1 MRTAKCET
9 AQSEAAVR
17 DTSESMAPGEDLN
30 LPEEGEE
37 KPKQDAVNEVAEAL
51 GVAELV
57 NEATDEELSP
67 SPELAE
73 LVTEPALETAVDTAH
88 IEPIEIMTELEGT
101 ASVDDVL
108 DSETKP
114 DDSSRDS
121 TFMTEIEDTEEN
133 ESDKID
139 DQMDVIKAELLV
151 KIDDVSE
158 IETVIESVGEIE
170 ESKLSEDNSELAEHS
185 SLRNYQ
191 SVVEETSPVTKDN
204 IEIVEDPVPEP
215 KEEVIVKETDETEL
229 RASFVE
235 EPVPEENIP
244 SVTISEEPKKEEAI
258 SSVNRAEETQ
268 AKDDIPAVIISEEPE
283 IVEDISTVIMAE
295 ETKAVEDV
303 AALIIPEATKENEKV
318 SIIVL
323 ALATYVVYYILHV
336 KLCQLLQFCA

>member
-1 MRTAKCET
+1 MG
-9 AQSEAAVR
+9 
-17 DTSESMAPGEDLN
+17 TSESMAPGEDLN

-37 KPKQDAVNEVAEAL
+37 KTKPDAVNEVAEAL

-73 LVTEPALETAVDTAH
+73 LVTEPALETAVDTAD

-101 ASVDDVL
+101 ASVDDIL

-121 TFMTEIEDTEEN
+121 TFMTEIEDTDEN

-139 DQMDVIKAELLV
+139 EPMDVIKAELLV

-170 ESKLSEDNSELAEHS
+170 ESKLSEDNSELMEHAHS
-185 SLRNYQ
+185 SLRNYE
-191 SVVEETSPVTKDN
+191 SVVEEPMPEDN
-204 IEIVEDPVPEP
+204 IPA
-215 KEEVIVKETDETEL
+215 VI
-229 RASFVE
+229 
-235 EPVPEENIP
+235 
-244 SVTISEEPKKEEAI
+244 ISEEPKKEEVI
-258 SSVNRAEETQ
+258 SSVIRAEETQ
-268 AKDDIPAVIISEEPE
+268 AEDDIPAVIISEEPE
-283 IVEDISTVIMAE
+283 EVEDISNVIIAE

-303 AALIIPEATKENEKV
+303 AAVIIPEATKENEKV

-323 ALATYVVYYILHV
+323 VLATYVVYYILHV

>member
-1 MRTAKCET
+1 M
-9 AQSEAAVR
+9 
-17 DTSESMAPGEDLN
+17 G
-30 LPEEGEE
+30 EEGEE
-37 KPKQDAVNEVAEAL
+37 KPKQDALNEVAEAL

-73 LVTEPALETAVDTAH
+73 LVTEPALETAVDTDV
-88 IEPIEIMTELEGT
+88 IEPIEIMTELE
-101 ASVDDVL
+101 ASVDDIL

-139 DQMDVIKAELLV
+139 QQMAVIKADLLV

-158 IETVIESVGEIE
+158 IETVIESFGEIE
-170 ESKLSEDNSELAEHS
+170 ESKLSEDDSELMEHAHS

-191 SVVEETSPVTKDN
+191 SVVEETFQVTKDDIG
-204 IEIVEDPVPEP
+204 IEEDPVPEP

-229 RASFVE
+229 KASFVE

-283 IVEDISTVIMAE
+283 IVEDISAVIIAE

-303 AALIIPEATKENEKV
+303 AAVIIPEATKENEKV

-323 ALATYVVYYILHV
+323 ALATYVVYYIIHV

>member
-1 MRTAKCET
+1 M
-9 AQSEAAVR
+9 
-17 DTSESMAPGEDLN
+17 G
-30 LPEEGEE
+30 EEGEE

-67 SPELAE
+67 SPELVE
-73 LVTEPALETAVDTAH
+73 LVTEPALETAVDTAV
-88 IEPIEIMTELEGT
+88 IEPIEIMTELE
-101 ASVDDVL
+101 ASVDDIL

-139 DQMDVIKAELLV
+139 EQMDVIKADLLV

-170 ESKLSEDNSELAEHS
+170 ESKPSEDDSELMEHAHS

-191 SVVEETSPVTKDN
+191 SVVEETSPVTKDDIG
-204 IEIVEDPVPEP
+204 IEEDPVPEP
-215 KEEVIVKETDETEL
+215 KEEVIVKETDETEIK
-229 RASFVE
+229 ASVVE
-235 EPVPEENIP
+235 ELTPEDNIP
-244 SVTISEEPKKEEAI
+244 AVIISEEPKKEEAI

-268 AKDDIPAVIISEEPE
+268 AVEDVAAVIISEEPE
-283 IVEDISTVIMAE
+283 EVEDIGTVIIAE

-303 AALIIPEATKENEKV
+303 AAVITPEATKENEKV

-323 ALATYVVYYILHV
+323 ALATYVVYYVIHV

>member
-1 MRTAKCET
+1 MG
-9 AQSEAAVR
+9 AAGVR

-30 LPEEGEE
+30 LPEEGDE
-37 KPKQDAVNEVAEAL
+37 KTKPDALNEVAEAL

-73 LVTEPALETAVDTAH
+73 LVTEPTLETVVDTAV

-101 ASVDDVL
+101 ASVDDIL
-108 DSETKP
+108 NSETKP

-139 DQMDVIKAELLV
+139 EQMDVIKAELLV

-158 IETVIESVGEIE
+158 IETVIESVGKIE
-170 ESKLSEDNSELAEHS
+170 ESKLSEDNSELTEHANS

-191 SVVEETSPVTKDN
+191 SVVEETSPVTTDDT
-204 IEIVEDPVPEP
+204 EI
-215 KEEVIVKETDETEL
+215 K
-229 RASFVE
+229 ASFVE
-235 EPVPEENIP
+235 EPVPEDNIP
-244 SVTISEEPKKEEAI
+244 ALIISEEPKKEEVI
-258 SSVNRAEETQ
+258 SSVSE
-268 AKDDIPAVIISEEPE
+268 DDIPAVIISEEPE
-283 IVEDISTVIMAE
+283 VVEDISTVIIAE

-303 AALIIPEATKENEKV
+303 AAVIIPEATKENEKV
-318 SIIVL
+318 SILVL

>member
-1 MRTAKCET
+1 MG
-9 AQSEAAVR
+9 R

-37 KPKQDAVNEVAEAL
+37 KIKPDAVNEVAEAL

-73 LVTEPALETAVDTAH
+73 LVTEPDLENAVDTAD
-88 IEPIEIMTELEGT
+88 IEPIEIMTELDGT

-139 DQMDVIKAELLV
+139 EQMDVIKAELLV

-170 ESKLSEDNSELAEHS
+170 ESKLSEDNSELTEHAHS

-191 SVVEETSPVTKDN
+191 SVVEETSPVTKDD
-204 IEIVEDPVPEP
+204 IEIEEEP

-235 EPVPEENIP
+235 EPVPEEDIP

-283 IVEDISTVIMAE
+283 IVEDISTVIIAE

-303 AALIIPEATKENEKV
+303 AAVIIPKATKENEKV

>member
-1 MRTAKCET
+1 MG
-9 AQSEAAVR
+9 
-17 DTSESMAPGEDLN
+17 TSESMAPGEDLN

-101 ASVDDVL
+101 ASVDDIL

-139 DQMDVIKAELLV
+139 EQMDVIKADLLV
-151 KIDDVSE
+151 KIDEVSE

-170 ESKLSEDNSELAEHS
+170 ETKLSEDDSELMEHAHS

-191 SVVEETSPVTKDN
+191 SVVEETSPVTKDDIG
-204 IEIVEDPVPEP
+204 IEEDPVPEP
-215 KEEVIVKETDETEL
+215 KEEVIVKETDETEIK
-229 RASFVE
+229 ASFVE
-235 EPVPEENIP
+235 ELTPEDNIP
-244 SVTISEEPKKEEAI
+244 AVIISEEPKKEEAI

-268 AKDDIPAVIISEEPE
+268 ADDDIPAVIISEEPE
-283 IVEDISTVIMAE
+283 EVEDIAAVI
-295 ETKAVEDV
+295 T
-303 AALIIPEATKENEKV
+303 PEATKESEKV
-318 SIIVL
+318 SMIVL

>member
-1 MRTAKCET
+1 MG
-9 AQSEAAVR
+9 QSEAAVR

-30 LPEEGEE
+30 LPEEGDE
-37 KPKQDAVNEVAEAL
+37 KPKQDALNEVAEAL

-73 LVTEPALETAVDTAH
+73 LVTEPALETAVDTTH

-101 ASVDDVL
+101 ASIDDIP

-139 DQMDVIKAELLV
+139 EQMDVIKAELLV

-158 IETVIESVGEIE
+158 IETDIESVGEIE
-170 ESKLSEDNSELAEHS
+170 ESKLSEDNSELLEHAHS
-185 SLRNYQ
+185 SLRNYE
-191 SVVEETSPVTKDN
+191 SVVEETSPVTTDDIG
-204 IEIVEDPVPEP
+204 IEEDPVPEP
-215 KEEVIVKETDETEL
+215 KEELTVKGTDETEIK
-229 RASFVE
+229 ASFVE
-235 EPVPEENIP
+235 EPTPEDN
-244 SVTISEEPKKEEAI
+244 
-258 SSVNRAEETQ
+258 
-268 AKDDIPAVIISEEPE
+268 IPAVIISEEPKKE
-283 IVEDISTVIMAE
+283 EVISSVIRAE
-295 ETKAVEDV
+295 ETQADDDIPAVIIPEATKENEKVSIIVLAEEPKAVEDV
-303 AALIIPEATKENEKV
+303 AAVIIPEATKENEKV

>member
-1 MRTAKCET
+1 MG
-9 AQSEAAVR
+9 
-17 DTSESMAPGEDLN
+17 TSESMAPGEDLN

-37 KPKQDAVNEVAEAL
+37 KPKQDALNEVAEAL

-73 LVTEPALETAVDTAH
+73 LVTEPALETAVDTAAL

-101 ASVDDVL
+101 ASVDDIL

-139 DQMDVIKAELLV
+139 EQIDVIKAELLV

-158 IETVIESVGEIE
+158 IETVIESVGKIE
-170 ESKLSEDNSELAEHS
+170 ESKLSEDNSELTEHAHS

-191 SVVEETSPVTKDN
+191 SVVEETSPVTKVDFE
-204 IEIVEDPVPEP
+204 IEEDPIPEP
-215 KEEVIVKETDETEL
+215 KEEVIVKETDETEVK
-229 RASFVE
+229 ASFVE
-235 EPVPEENIP
+235 EPTPEDNIP
-244 SVTISEEPKKEEAI
+244 AVIISEEPKKEEVI
-258 SSVNRAEETQ
+258 SFVSE
-268 AKDDIPAVIISEEPE
+268 DDIPAVIISEEPE
-283 IVEDISTVIMAE
+283 VVEDISAVIIAE

-303 AALIIPEATKENEKV
+303 AAVIIPEATKENEKV

>member
-1 MRTAKCET
+1 MG
-9 AQSEAAVR
+9 
-17 DTSESMAPGEDLN
+17 TSESMAPGEDLN

-73 LVTEPALETAVDTAH
+73 LVTEPALETAVDTAD
-88 IEPIEIMTELEGT
+88 IEPIEIMTELDGT
-101 ASVDDVL
+101 ASVDDIL
-108 DSETKP
+108 HGETKP

-170 ESKLSEDNSELAEHS
+170 ESKLSEDNSELTEHGHS

-191 SVVEETSPVTKDN
+191 SVVEETSPVTKDD
-204 IEIVEDPVPEP
+204 IEIEEDPVPEP
-215 KEEVIVKETDETEL
+215 KEEVIVKEADETEL

-244 SVTISEEPKKEEAI
+244 SVTISEEP
-258 SSVNRAEETQ
+258 
-268 AKDDIPAVIISEEPE
+268 E

-303 AALIIPEATKENEKV
+303 AAVIIPEATKENEKV

-323 ALATYVVYYILHV
+323 ALATYVVYYIIHV
-336 KLCQLLQFCA
+336 KLCQLLQLCA

>member
-1 MRTAKCET
+1 MG
-9 AQSEAAVR
+9 R

-37 KPKQDAVNEVAEAL
+37 KSKPDAVDEVAEAL

-73 LVTEPALETAVDTAH
+73 LVTEPDLENAVDTAD
-88 IEPIEIMTELEGT
+88 IEPIEIMTELDGT

-121 TFMTEIEDTEEN
+121 TFITEIEDTEEN

-170 ESKLSEDNSELAEHS
+170 ESKLSEDNSELTEHAHS
-185 SLRNYQ
+185 SLRNYE
-191 SVVEETSPVTKDN
+191 SVVEETSPVTKDD
-204 IEIVEDPVPEP
+204 IEIEEDSVPET
-215 KEEVIVKETDETEL
+215 KEEVIVKGTDETEIK
-229 RASFVE
+229 ASFG
-235 EPVPEENIP
+235 
-244 SVTISEEPKKEEAI
+244 
-258 SSVNRAEETQ
+258 
-268 AKDDIPAVIISEEPE
+268 
-283 IVEDISTVIMAE
+283 
-295 ETKAVEDV
+295 
-303 AALIIPEATKENEKV
+303 
-318 SIIVL
+318 
-323 ALATYVVYYILHV
+323 
-336 KLCQLLQFCA
+336 

>member
-1 MRTAKCET
+1 MG
-9 AQSEAAVR
+9 
-17 DTSESMAPGEDLN
+17 TSESMAPGEDLN

-37 KPKQDAVNEVAEAL
+37 KPKQDALNEVAEAL

-73 LVTEPALETAVDTAH
+73 LVTEPALETAVDTNV
-88 IEPIEIMTELEGT
+88 IEPIEIMTELEAT
-101 ASVDDVL
+101 VDDIL

-139 DQMDVIKAELLV
+139 EQMDVIKAELLV

-170 ESKLSEDNSELAEHS
+170 ESKLIEDNSELMEHAHS
-185 SLRNYQ
+185 SLRNYE
-191 SVVEETSPVTKDN
+191 SVVEETSTVTKDDIG
-204 IEIVEDPVPEP
+204 IEEDPVHEP
-215 KEEVIVKETDETEL
+215 KEEVIVKETDETEIK
-229 RASFVE
+229 ASFGE
-235 EPVPEENIP
+235 EPTPEDNIP
-244 SVTISEEPKKEEAI
+244 AVIISEEPKKEGVI
-258 SSVNRAEETQ
+258 SSVIRAEERQ
-268 AKDDIPAVIISEEPE
+268 AEDDIPAVIISEEPE
-283 IVEDISTVIMAE
+283 EVEDISTVIIAE

-303 AALIIPEATKENEKV
+303 AAVIIPEATKENEKV

>member
-1 MRTAKCET
+1 MG

-37 KPKQDAVNEVAEAL
+37 KPKQDALNEVAEAL

-73 LVTEPALETAVDTAH
+73 LVTEPTLETAVDTAH
-88 IEPIEIMTELEGT
+88 MEPIEIMTELEGT
-101 ASVDDVL
+101 ASVDDIL

-133 ESDKID
+133 ESDKIEE
-139 DQMDVIKAELLV
+139 QMDVIKAELLV

-170 ESKLSEDNSELAEHS
+170 ESKLSEDNSELMEHAHS
-185 SLRNYQ
+185 SLRNYE
-191 SVVEETSPVTKDN
+191 SVVEETSPVTKDD
-204 IEIVEDPVPEP
+204 IEIEEDPVPEP
-215 KEEVIVKETDETEL
+215 KEE
-229 RASFVE
+229 
-235 EPVPEENIP
+235 
-244 SVTISEEPKKEEAI
+244 
-258 SSVNRAEETQ
+258 
-268 AKDDIPAVIISEEPE
+268 
-283 IVEDISTVIMAE
+283 
-295 ETKAVEDV
+295 
-303 AALIIPEATKENEKV
+303 
-318 SIIVL
+318 
-323 ALATYVVYYILHV
+323 
-336 KLCQLLQFCA
+336 

>member
-1 MRTAKCET
+1 MG
-9 AQSEAAVR
+9 
-17 DTSESMAPGEDLN
+17 SESMAPGEDLN

-37 KPKQDAVNEVAEAL
+37 KPKQDALNEVAEAL

-73 LVTEPALETAVDTAH
+73 LVTEPALETAVDAAH

-101 ASVDDVL
+101 ASVDDIL

-139 DQMDVIKAELLV
+139 EQMDVIKAELLV
-151 KIDDVSE
+151 KIDDMSE

-170 ESKLSEDNSELAEHS
+170 ESKLSEDNPELMEHAHS

-191 SVVEETSPVTKDN
+191 TVVEETSPVTKDDIG
-204 IEIVEDPVPEP
+204 IEEDPVPEP
-215 KEEVIVKETDETEL
+215 KEEVIVKETDETEIK
-229 RASFVE
+229 ASFVE
-235 EPVPEENIP
+235 EPTLEDNIP
-244 SVTISEEPKKEEAI
+244 AVIISEEPKKEEAI
-258 SSVNRAEETQ
+258 SSVNREETQ
-268 AKDDIPAVIISEEPE
+268 VDDDIPAFIISEEPE
-283 IVEDISTVIMAE
+283 EVEDITVIIAE

-303 AALIIPEATKENEKV
+303 AAVIIPEATKENEKV

>member
-1 MRTAKCET
+1 MG
-9 AQSEAAVR
+9 
-17 DTSESMAPGEDLN
+17 TSESMAPGEDLN

-101 ASVDDVL
+101 ASVDDIL

-121 TFMTEIEDTEEN
+121 TFMTEIE
-133 ESDKID
+133 
-139 DQMDVIKAELLV
+139 
-151 KIDDVSE
+151 
-158 IETVIESVGEIE
+158 
-170 ESKLSEDNSELAEHS
+170 ESKLSEYNSELVEHAHS
-185 SLRNYQ
+185 SLRNYE
-191 SVVEETSPVTKDN
+191 SVVEETSPVTKDDIG
-204 IEIVEDPVPEP
+204 IEEDPVPEP
-215 KEEVIVKETDETEL
+215 KEEVIVKGTDETE
-229 RASFVE
+229 RKASFVE
-235 EPVPEENIP
+235 EP
-244 SVTISEEPKKEEAI
+244 
-258 SSVNRAEETQ
+258 TQ
-268 AKDDIPAVIISEEPE
+268 EDNIPAVIISEEPE
-283 IVEDISTVIMAE
+283 EVEDVSTVIIAE

-303 AALIIPEATKENEKV
+303 AAVIIPEATKENEKV

>member
-1 MRTAKCET
+1 MG
-9 AQSEAAVR
+9 
-17 DTSESMAPGEDLN
+17 TSESMAPGEDLN

-37 KPKQDAVNEVAEAL
+37 KPKQDALNEVAEAL

-73 LVTEPALETAVDTAH
+73 LVTEPALETAVDTAAL

-101 ASVDDVL
+101 ASVDDIL

-133 ESDKID
+133 ESDKINE
-139 DQMDVIKAELLV
+139 QMDVIKAELLV

-170 ESKLSEDNSELAEHS
+170 ETKLSEDDSELMEHAHS

-191 SVVEETSPVTKDN
+191 SVVEETSPVTKDE
-204 IEIVEDPVPEP
+204 IEEEDPVPEP
-215 KEEVIVKETDETEL
+215 KEEVIVKETDETEIK
-229 RASFVE
+229 ASFVE
-235 EPVPEENIP
+235 EPTP
-244 SVTISEEPKKEEAI
+244 
-258 SSVNRAEETQ
+258 
-268 AKDDIPAVIISEEPE
+268 
-283 IVEDISTVIMAE
+283 
-295 ETKAVEDV
+295 
-303 AALIIPEATKENEKV
+303 
-318 SIIVL
+318 
-323 ALATYVVYYILHV
+323 
-336 KLCQLLQFCA
+336 

>member
-1 MRTAKCET
+1 MG
-9 AQSEAAVR
+9 
-17 DTSESMAPGEDLN
+17 TSESMAPGEDLN

-37 KPKQDAVNEVAEAL
+37 KTKPDAVNEVAEAL

-57 NEATDEELSP
+57 NEETDEELSP

-73 LVTEPALETAVDTAH
+73 LVTEPALETAVDTAD

-101 ASVDDVL
+101 ASVDDIL

-139 DQMDVIKAELLV
+139 EQMDVIKADLLV

-170 ESKLSEDNSELAEHS
+170 ESKLSDDNSELMEHAHS
-185 SLRNYQ
+185 SLRNYE
-191 SVVEETSPVTKDN
+191 SVVEETSPVTKDDIG
-204 IEIVEDPVPEP
+204 IEEDPVPEP
-215 KEEVIVKETDETEL
+215 KKEEVI
-229 RASFVE
+229 
-235 EPVPEENIP
+235 
-244 SVTISEEPKKEEAI
+244 
-258 SSVNRAEETQ
+258 SSVIRAEETQ
-268 AKDDIPAVIISEEPE
+268 VEDDIPAVIISEEPE
-283 IVEDISTVIMAE
+283 EVEDISTVIIAE

-303 AALIIPEATKENEKV
+303 AAVIMPEATKENEKV

>member
-1 MRTAKCET
+1 MG
-9 AQSEAAVR
+9 EAAVR

-37 KPKQDAVNEVAEAL
+37 KTKPDAVNEVAEAL

-73 LVTEPALETAVDTAH
+73 LVTEPALETAVDTAD

-101 ASVDDVL
+101 TSVDDIL

-139 DQMDVIKAELLV
+139 EQMDVIKAELLV

-158 IETVIESVGEIE
+158 IETVIELVGEIE
-170 ESKLSEDNSELAEHS
+170 ESKLSEDNSELMEHAHS
-185 SLRNYQ
+185 SLRNYE
-191 SVVEETSPVTKDN
+191 SVVEETSPVTKDGIG
-204 IEIVEDPVPEP
+204 IEEDSVPET
-215 KEEVIVKETDETEL
+215 KEEVIVKGTDETEIK
-229 RASFVE
+229 ASFVE
-235 EPVPEENIP
+235 EPTPEDNIP
-244 SVTISEEPKKEEAI
+244 AVIISEEPKKEEVV
-258 SSVNRAEETQ
+258 SSVSE
-268 AKDDIPAVIISEEPE
+268 DDIPAVIISEEPE
-283 IVEDISTVIMAE
+283 VVEDISTVIIAE

-303 AALIIPEATKENEKV
+303 AEVIIPEATKENEKV

-323 ALATYVVYYILHV
+323 ALATHVVYYILHV
-336 KLCQLLQFCA
+336 KLCQLL

>member
-1 MRTAKCET
+1 MG
-9 AQSEAAVR
+9 
-17 DTSESMAPGEDLN
+17 TSESMAPGEDLN
-30 LPEEGEE
+30 LPEEVEE
-37 KPKQDAVNEVAEAL
+37 KTKPDAVNEVAEAL

-73 LVTEPALETAVDTAH
+73 LVTEPGLETAVDTAD

-101 ASVDDVL
+101 ASVDDIL

-139 DQMDVIKAELLV
+139 EQMDVIKAELLV

-158 IETVIESVGEIE
+158 IETVIESVGKIE
-170 ESKLSEDNSELAEHS
+170 ESKLSEDNSELTEHAHS

-191 SVVEETSPVTKDN
+191 SVVEETSPVTKDD
-204 IEIVEDPVPEP
+204 IEIEEDPIAEP
-215 KEEVIVKETDETEL
+215 KEEVIVKETDETEVK
-229 RASFVE
+229 ASFVE
-235 EPVPEENIP
+235 EPTPEDNIP
-244 SVTISEEPKKEEAI
+244 AVIISEEPKKEEVI
-258 SSVNRAEETQ
+258 SSVSE
-268 AKDDIPAVIISEEPE
+268 DDIPAVIISEEPE
-283 IVEDISTVIMAE
+283 VVEDISTVIIAE

-303 AALIIPEATKENEKV
+303 AAVIIPEATKENEKV

>member
-1 MRTAKCET
+1 MG
-9 AQSEAAVR
+9 QSEAAVR

-37 KPKQDAVNEVAEAL
+37 KTKPDAVNEVAEAL

-73 LVTEPALETAVDTAH
+73 LVTEPTLETAVDTADL
-88 IEPIEIMTELEGT
+88 EPIEIMTELEGT
-101 ASVDDVL
+101 ASVDDIL
-108 DSETKP
+108 DSKAKP

-133 ESDKID
+133 ESDKFD
-139 DQMDVIKAELLV
+139 EQMDVIKAELLV

-158 IETVIESVGEIE
+158 IATVIESVGEME
-170 ESKLSEDNSELAEHS
+170 ESKLSEDNSELMEHAHS

-191 SVVEETSPVTKDN
+191 SVVEETSPVTKDY
-204 IEIVEDPVPEP
+204 IEIEEDAVPEP

-229 RASFVE
+229 KASFVE
-235 EPVPEENIP
+235 EPVREDNIP
-244 SVTISEEPKKEEAI
+244 AVIISEEPKKEEVI
-258 SSVNRAEETQ
+258 SSVTRADETQ
-268 AKDDIPAVIISEEPE
+268 AEDDIPAVIISEEP
-283 IVEDISTVIMAE
+283 
-295 ETKAVEDV
+295 KAVEVV
-303 AALIIPEATKENEKV
+303 AAVIIPEATKENEKV

>member
-1 MRTAKCET
+1 MG
-9 AQSEAAVR
+9 
-17 DTSESMAPGEDLN
+17 TSESMAPGEDLN

-37 KPKQDAVNEVAEAL
+37 KPKQDALNEVAEAL

-73 LVTEPALETAVDTAH
+73 LVTEPALETAVDTTH

-101 ASVDDVL
+101 ASVDDIL

-139 DQMDVIKAELLV
+139 EQMDVIKAELLV

-170 ESKLSEDNSELAEHS
+170 ESKLSEDNSELTEHAQS

-191 SVVEETSPVTKDN
+191 SVVEETSHVTKDD
-204 IEIVEDPVPEP
+204 IEIEEDPVPEP

-235 EPVPEENIP
+235 EPTPEDNIP
-244 SVTISEEPKKEEAI
+244 AVIISEEPKKEEAI
-258 SSVNRAEETQ
+258 SSV
-268 AKDDIPAVIISEEPE
+268 II
-283 IVEDISTVIMAE
+283 AE

-303 AALIIPEATKENEKV
+303 AAVIIPEATKENEKV

>member
-1 MRTAKCET
+1 MG
-9 AQSEAAVR
+9 
-17 DTSESMAPGEDLN
+17 TSESMAPGEDLN

-73 LVTEPALETAVDTAH
+73 LVTKPALETAVDTAD

-101 ASVDDVL
+101 ASVDDIL

-139 DQMDVIKAELLV
+139 EQMDVIKAELLV

-158 IETVIESVGEIE
+158 IETVIESVGKVE
-170 ESKLSEDNSELAEHS
+170 ESKLSEDNSELTDHAHS

-191 SVVEETSPVTKDN
+191 SVVEETSPVTKDD
-204 IEIVEDPVPEP
+204 IEIEEDPVPEP
-215 KEEVIVKETDETEL
+215 KEEVIVKETDETEIK
-229 RASFVE
+229 ASFVE
-235 EPVPEENIP
+235 ELTPEDNIP
-244 SVTISEEPKKEEAI
+244 AVIISEEPKKEEAI

-268 AKDDIPAVIISEEPE
+268 ADDDIPAVIISEEPE
-283 IVEDISTVIMAE
+283 EVEDIAAVI
-295 ETKAVEDV
+295 T
-303 AALIIPEATKENEKV
+303 PEATKESEKV
-318 SIIVL
+318 SMIVL

>member
-1 MRTAKCET
+1 MG
-9 AQSEAAVR
+9 
-17 DTSESMAPGEDLN
+17 TSESMAPGEDLN

-73 LVTEPALETAVDTAH
+73 LVREPALETAVDTAD
-88 IEPIEIMTELEGT
+88 IEPIEIMTELDGT
-101 ASVDDVL
+101 ASVDDIL

-139 DQMDVIKAELLV
+139 EQMDVIKAELLV

-158 IETVIESVGEIE
+158 IETVIESVGKIE
-170 ESKLSEDNSELAEHS
+170 ESKLSEDNSELTEHAHS

-191 SVVEETSPVTKDN
+191 SVVEETSLVTKD
-204 IEIVEDPVPEP
+204 
-215 KEEVIVKETDETEL
+215 VIVKETDETEL

-244 SVTISEEPKKEEAI
+244 SVTISEEP
-258 SSVNRAEETQ
+258 
-268 AKDDIPAVIISEEPE
+268 E

-303 AALIIPEATKENEKV
+303 AAVIIPEA
-318 SIIVL
+318 
-323 ALATYVVYYILHV
+323 
-336 KLCQLLQFCA
+336 

>member
-1 MRTAKCET
+1 MG
-9 AQSEAAVR
+9 
-17 DTSESMAPGEDLN
+17 TSESMAPGEDLN

-73 LVTEPALETAVDTAH
+73 LVTEPALETAVDTAV
-88 IEPIEIMTELEGT
+88 IEPIGIMTELE
-101 ASVDDVL
+101 ASVDDIL
-108 DSETKP
+108 KSETKP

-139 DQMDVIKAELLV
+139 EQMDVIKAELLV

-158 IETVIESVGEIE
+158 IETVIESVGKIE
-170 ESKLSEDNSELAEHS
+170 EPKLSEDNSELTEHAHS

-191 SVVEETSPVTKDN
+191 SVVEETSSVTKDD
-204 IEIVEDPVPEP
+204 IEIEEDPVPEP

-229 RASFVE
+229 RASFGE
-235 EPVPEENIP
+235 E
-244 SVTISEEPKKEEAI
+244 
-258 SSVNRAEETQ
+258 
-268 AKDDIPAVIISEEPE
+268 
-283 IVEDISTVIMAE
+283 
-295 ETKAVEDV
+295 
-303 AALIIPEATKENEKV
+303 
-318 SIIVL
+318 
-323 ALATYVVYYILHV
+323 
-336 KLCQLLQFCA
+336 

>member
-37 KPKQDAVNEVAEAL
+37 KTKPDAVNEVAEAL

-73 LVTEPALETAVDTAH
+73 LVTEPAIVTAVDTAV

-101 ASVDDVL
+101 ASVDDIL

-139 DQMDVIKAELLV
+139 EQMDVIKAELRV

-170 ESKLSEDNSELAEHS
+170 ESKLSDDNSELMEHAHS
-185 SLRNYQ
+185 SLRNYE
-191 SVVEETSPVTKDN
+191 S
-204 IEIVEDPVPEP
+204 
-215 KEEVIVKETDETEL
+215 IVKETDETEIK
-229 RASFVE
+229 ASFEE
-235 EPVPEENIP
+235 EPTPEDN
-244 SVTISEEPKKEEAI
+244 
-258 SSVNRAEETQ
+258 
-268 AKDDIPAVIISEEPE
+268 IPAVIISEEPE
-283 IVEDISTVIMAE
+283 EVEDISTVIIAE

-303 AALIIPEATKENEKV
+303 AAVIIPEATKENEKV

>member
-1 MRTAKCET
+1 MG
-9 AQSEAAVR
+9 
-17 DTSESMAPGEDLN
+17 TSESMAPGEDLN

-37 KPKQDAVNEVAEAL
+37 KTKQDALNEVAEAL

-101 ASVDDVL
+101 ASVDDIL

-158 IETVIESVGEIE
+158 IETVIESVGEIK
-170 ESKLSEDNSELAEHS
+170 ESKLSEDNSELTEHAHS

-191 SVVEETSPVTKDN
+191 SVVEETSPVTKDD
-204 IEIVEDPVPEP
+204 IEIEEEP
-215 KEEVIVKETDETEL
+215 KEEVIVKETGETEL

-235 EPVPEENIP
+235 EPVPEENI
-244 SVTISEEPKKEEAI
+244 
-258 SSVNRAEETQ
+258 
-268 AKDDIPAVIISEEPE
+268 
-283 IVEDISTVIMAE
+283 
-295 ETKAVEDV
+295 
-303 AALIIPEATKENEKV
+303 
-318 SIIVL
+318 
-323 ALATYVVYYILHV
+323 
-336 KLCQLLQFCA
+336 

>member
-1 MRTAKCET
+1 MG
-9 AQSEAAVR
+9 
-17 DTSESMAPGEDLN
+17 TSESMAPGEDLN

-73 LVTEPALETAVDTAH
+73 LVTEPALETAVDTAV
-88 IEPIEIMTELEGT
+88 IEPIGIMTELE
-101 ASVDDVL
+101 ASVDDIL
-108 DSETKP
+108 KSETKP

-139 DQMDVIKAELLV
+139 EQMDVIKAELLV

-170 ESKLSEDNSELAEHS
+170 ESKLSEDNSQLTEHAHS

-191 SVVEETSPVTKDN
+191 SVVEETSPVTKDD
-204 IEIVEDPVPEP
+204 IEIDPVPEP

-283 IVEDISTVIMAE
+283 IVKDISTVIIAE

-303 AALIIPEATKENEKV
+303 AAVIIPEATKDNEKV

>member
-1 MRTAKCET
+1 MG
-9 AQSEAAVR
+9 
-17 DTSESMAPGEDLN
+17 TSESMAPGEDLN

-37 KPKQDAVNEVAEAL
+37 KPKQDALNEVAEAL

-101 ASVDDVL
+101 ASVDDIL
-108 DSETKP
+108 DAETKP

-139 DQMDVIKAELLV
+139 EQMDVIKAELLV

-158 IETVIESVGEIE
+158 IETVIESVGKIE
-170 ESKLSEDNSELAEHS
+170 ESKLSEDNSELTEHAHS

-191 SVVEETSPVTKDN
+191 SVVEETSPVTKDD
-204 IEIVEDPVPEP
+204 IEIEEDPVPEP
-215 KEEVIVKETDETEL
+215 KEEVIVKETDETE
-229 RASFVE
+229 
-235 EPVPEENIP
+235 
-244 SVTISEEPKKEEAI
+244 
-258 SSVNRAEETQ
+258 
-268 AKDDIPAVIISEEPE
+268 
-283 IVEDISTVIMAE
+283 
-295 ETKAVEDV
+295 
-303 AALIIPEATKENEKV
+303 
-318 SIIVL
+318 
-323 ALATYVVYYILHV
+323 
-336 KLCQLLQFCA
+336 

>member
-1 MRTAKCET
+1 MG
-9 AQSEAAVR
+9 R

-37 KPKQDAVNEVAEAL
+37 KIKPDAVNEVAEAL

-73 LVTEPALETAVDTAH
+73 LVTEPDLENAVDTAD
-88 IEPIEIMTELEGT
+88 IEPIEIMTELDGT

-121 TFMTEIEDTEEN
+121 TFMTEIEDTEGN
-133 ESDKID
+133 ETDKID
-139 DQMDVIKAELLV
+139 DQIDVIKAELLV

-170 ESKLSEDNSELAEHS
+170 ESKLSEDNSQLTEHAHS

-191 SVVEETSPVTKDN
+191 SVVEETSPVTKDD
-204 IEIVEDPVPEP
+204 IEIDPVPEP

-283 IVEDISTVIMAE
+283 IVKDISTEIIAE

-303 AALIIPEATKENEKV
+303 AAVIIPEATKENEKV
-318 SIIVL
+318 SIIFSFGYICCVL
-323 ALATYVVYYILHV
+323 YPPCEIVPAASV
-336 KLCQLLQFCA
+336 LCMKTP

>member
-37 KPKQDAVNEVAEAL
+37 KPKQDALNEVAEAL

-73 LVTEPALETAVDTAH
+73 LVTEPALETAVDTAD

-101 ASVDDVL
+101 ASVDDIL

-139 DQMDVIKAELLV
+139 EQMDVIKAELLV

-158 IETVIESVGEIE
+158 IETVIESVGKIE
-170 ESKLSEDNSELAEHS
+170 ESKLSEDNSELTEHAHS

-191 SVVEETSPVTKDN
+191 SVVEETSPVTKDDFE
-204 IEIVEDPVPEP
+204 IEEDPIPEP
-215 KEEVIVKETDETEL
+215 KEEVIVKETDETEVK
-229 RASFVE
+229 ASFVE
-235 EPVPEENIP
+235 EPTPEDNIP
-244 SVTISEEPKKEEAI
+244 AVIISEEPKKEEVI
-258 SSVNRAEETQ
+258 SSVSE
-268 AKDDIPAVIISEEPE
+268 DDIPAVIISEEPE
-283 IVEDISTVIMAE
+283 VVEDISTVIIAE

-303 AALIIPEATKENEKV
+303 AAVIIPEATKENEKV

>member
-1 MRTAKCET
+1 MG
-9 AQSEAAVR
+9 
-17 DTSESMAPGEDLN
+17 TSESMAPGEDLN

-37 KPKQDAVNEVAEAL
+37 KSKPDAVDEVAEAL

-73 LVTEPALETAVDTAH
+73 LVTEPDLETTVDTAD
-88 IEPIEIMTELEGT
+88 IEPIEIMPELDGT

-133 ESDKID
+133 EADKID

-170 ESKLSEDNSELAEHS
+170 ESTLSEDNSELTEHAHS

-191 SVVEETSPVTKDN
+191 SVVEETSHVTKDD
-204 IEIVEDPVPEP
+204 IEIEEDPVPEP
-215 KEEVIVKETDETEL
+215 KEVVIVKETDETEIK
-229 RASFVE
+229 ASFVE
-235 EPVPEENIP
+235 EPTPEDNIP
-244 SVTISEEPKKEEAI
+244 AVIISEEPKKEEVI
-258 SSVNRAEETQ
+258 SSVSE
-268 AKDDIPAVIISEEPE
+268 DDIPAVIISEEPE
-283 IVEDISTVIMAE
+283 VVEDISTVIITE

-303 AALIIPEATKENEKV
+303 AAVIIPDATKENEKV

>member
-1 MRTAKCET
+1 MG
-9 AQSEAAVR
+9 
-17 DTSESMAPGEDLN
+17 TSESMAPGEDLN
-30 LPEEGEE
+30 LPEEVEE
-37 KPKQDAVNEVAEAL
+37 KTKPDAVNEVAEAL

-73 LVTEPALETAVDTAH
+73 LVTEPGLETAVDTAH

-101 ASVDDVL
+101 ASVDDIL

-139 DQMDVIKAELLV
+139 EQMDVIKAELLV

-170 ESKLSEDNSELAEHS
+170 ESKLSDDNSELMEHAHS
-185 SLRNYQ
+185 SLRNYE
-191 SVVEETSPVTKDN
+191 SVVEETSPVTKDDIG
-204 IEIVEDPVPEP
+204 IEEDPVPEP
-215 KEEVIVKETDETEL
+215 KEEVIVKETDETEIK
-229 RASFVE
+229 ASFEE
-235 EPVPEENIP
+235 EPTPEDNIP
-244 SVTISEEPKKEEAI
+244 AVII
-258 SSVNRAEETQ
+258 AEETQ
-268 AKDDIPAVIISEEPE
+268 VEDDIPAVIISEEPE
-283 IVEDISTVIMAE
+283 EVEDISTVIIAE

-303 AALIIPEATKENEKV
+303 AAVIIPEATKENEKV

-336 KLCQLLQFCA
+336 KLCQLLQLCA